1 MVVKYNI
8 KTDNKVIKC
17 VEFDSII
24 DQYEYI
30 MPSIRNNR
38 FGNVTE
44 LEKDMGWNGSYTL
57 NEVVEGMK
65 YGLQKSTDY
74 FLDNIKEIRSQDTTG
89 RGTFLDYDG
98 FAYDMGSVVEG
109 VLECC
114 LNADLPAVKPCIK
127 VLVDVSF
134 SCWHS
139 ANQLDNRGIA
149 IANLINTLIINGYI
163 VDLCFMLYNT
173 QSDMDIMATTRVNTE
188 VLPISTVA
196 FLSGS
201 DYFRK
206 IGFITMDE
214 VRDKASNWGRGQSYI
229 QNFML
234 NKFKKEDIFFIGGSY
249 ANPQISSHIN
259 TVSEANEYIISLFAT
274 YCKEHKI
281 KLTFKDKEE
290 YNV

>member
-8 KTDNKVIKC
+8 KTSNKIIKC

-24 DQYEYI
+24 DQYDYI

-109 VLECC
+109 VPECC

-134 SCWHS
+134 SCRHS

>member
-57 NEVVEGMK
+57 NEVIEGMK

-109 VLECC
+109 VPECC

-149 IANLINTLIINGYI
+149 IVRLINTLLAKGYI
-163 VDLCFMLYNT
+163 VDLYVYCYNN
-173 QSDMDIMATTRVNTE
+173 QDDMDVYYKTKISTE
-188 VLPISTVA
+188 TLTISTVA
-196 FLSGS
+196 FISS
-201 DYFRK
+201 VEFFRK
-206 IGFITMDE
+206 IDWITTE
-214 VRDKASNWGRGQSYI
+214 VLRGKPSEDGLGSSIYSSSEV
-229 QNFML
+229 QNKITKSGL
-234 NKFKKEDIFFIGGSY
+234 CIPGGYQGCNHDDVRSVEAATKWVQKLYED
-249 ANPQISSHIN
+249 
-259 TVSEANEYIISLFAT
+259 
-274 YCKEHKI
+274 YCKQES
-281 KLTFKDKEE
+281 E
-290 YNV
+290 VAA